1 MIGPL
6 QFDRPLDLARMRR
19 ERHARLVDAMR
30 EHAVDALVLLGQ
42 SNVGYATGTRVPA
55 ADQARAIHRRPV
67 AVVTADSAAPHVF
80 TWSPEGAPPELPD
93 DHVHPGVL
101 LELDEGVPRLLDVL
115 PGGTLALD
123 ELTMPLRA
131 ALAGRDVVDASTVV
145 TAAKVVKTADEI
157 ECIRRAQAINEAAI
171 VDVHEMLAPGVRG
184 TELTGRLLHR
194 AFELGATG
202 NTVDPVWQVMPPSIA
217 DGPYSAMGDVVFPT
231 VTTDRPFADGDVVW
245 VDNGLAYEGYQSD
258 YGNTWVVGGAVGGRR
273 RSQFARWG
281 QVVDAVREA
290 IKPGSTA
297 RDLTRAAGEVNGRRP
312 WLAHLYLAHGTG
324 TESAEMPFVG
334 TDLGDEFDESVVLAP
349 GMVLVLE
356 PVLWDDGW
364 VGFRAEEIVVV
375 TDDGHEMLSNMSYE
389 PYA

>member
-184 TELTGRLLHR
+184 TELTGRLLRR

-202 NTVDPVWQVMPPSIA
+202 NTVDPVWQVMPPETSS
-217 DGPYSAMGDVVFPT
+217 GS
-231 VTTDRPFADGDVVW
+231 TTASRTRAISRTMATPGWSVARW
-245 VDNGLAYEGYQSD
+245 VDGVARSSRAGGKWWTRCARQSSR
-258 YGNTWVVGGAVGGRR
+258 VPLHAISPGRPER
-273 RSQFARWG
+273 
-281 QVVDAVREA
+281 
-290 IKPGSTA
+290 
-297 RDLTRAAGEVNGRRP
+297 
-312 WLAHLYLAHGTG
+312 
-324 TESAEMPFVG
+324 
-334 TDLGDEFDESVVLAP
+334 
-349 GMVLVLE
+349 
-356 PVLWDDGW
+356 
-364 VGFRAEEIVVV
+364 
-375 TDDGHEMLSNMSYE
+375 
-389 PYA
+389 